1 MSGEPRLTRRGL
13 LATLGG
19 ASAVATAG
27 CGSGNE
33 DEEVPADDGEST
45 DNTGNVDPE
54 LGVETREPTTVGPR
68 SGVLQGTL
76 GEMGG
81 YSTVDCYF
89 QHREGNGE
97 WTETLGQSLS
107 SPGEFSREVSDLS
120 PDTGYEY
127 RAVGEA
133 GDTAATGEVR
143 AFTTRPDPAA
153 AQITT
158 DSLTL
163 FFEESDE
170 VAVAEAAIEN
180 VGGGDS
186 APITLGVT
194 WYDEE
199 QTELGTST
207 TTLETLGSN
216 ETWLAQVTPRDAD
229 DEAVASVTA
238 ETTIEGEP
246 PDPLD
251 GLRVTES
258 ELRVEDY
265 PTEVSGTV
273 ENTRDEATSP
283 EPITRVFDEAG
294 RVVADSRTS
303 MPEVPAGGTQRFAA
317 SFFRRAAARIRPEF
331 DHEVILDEP
340 RG

>member
-1 MSGEPRLTRRGL
+1 
-13 LATLGG
+13 
-19 ASAVATAG
+19 
-27 CGSGNE
+27 
-33 DEEVPADDGEST
+33 
-45 DNTGNVDPE
+45 
-54 LGVETREPTTVGPR
+54 
-68 SGVLQGTL
+68 
-76 GEMGG
+76 MGR
-81 YSTVDCYF
+81 TP
-89 QHREGNGE
+89 
-97 WTETLGQSLS
+97 GQSLS
-107 SPGEFSREVSDLS
+107 SPGEFSRKVSDLT
-120 PDTGYEY
+120 PDTGYEF

-158 DSLTL
+158 DNLTL
-163 FFEESDE
+163 FF
-170 VAVAEAAIEN
+170 
-180 VGGGDS
+180 
-186 APITLGVT
+186 
-194 WYDEE
+194 EE

-207 TTLETLGSN
+207 TTLETLRPD

-246 PDPLD
+246 PDPL
-251 GLRVTES
+251 GGFRVTES

-283 EPITRVFDEAG
+283 EPIARVFDEAG

-317 SFFRRAAARIRPEF
+317 SFFRRAAARIRAEF
-331 DHEVILDEP
+331 DHEVILDES